1 MFEFCAMKDICSN
14 ILLKVHDDSDKRRD
28 SITETNLDL
37 AQCRSVFETK
47 MIDAHVTDFS
57 DRIDRLGQTY
67 ETYEVKETIPNK
79 LSRIRRELE
88 ELEDE
93 IDGDV
98 NNEDE
103 VKALQDLFARLN
115 KKTKDK
121 KLTVLNDLEKAESD
135 DIKGK
140 TMEVTD
146 PEKMVKLDKRINQ
159 LEKSIGDE
167 HTDKSIQTMINDLFR
182 KFKVLSNDN
191 DSLNKI
197 SSIIDEVNLKF
208 EKSITTR
215 RSLDNVQNEIDEDT
229 KINEIY
235 TKFVKTQDFADDLPF
250 LIKRLE
256 SLNEVHIRVANSV
269 NFTESMEQD
278 ITTIAKDL
286 ESWES
291 SLNNLETQLTTLATT
306 FDETKKKSYLIET
319 SK

>member
-1 MFEFCAMKDICSN
+1 MV
-14 ILLKVHDDSDKRRD
+14 KVNDDTAKRRD
-28 SITETNLDL
+28 SITESSLNLEKS
-37 AQCRSVFETK
+37 RSVFETK

-57 DRIDRLGQTY
+57 DRIDRLDQTY

-88 ELEDE
+88 ELDDE

-98 NNEDE
+98 DNEEE
-103 VKALQDLFARLN
+103 VKALQELFAKLN
-115 KKTKDK
+115 RKTKDK
-121 KLTVLNDLEKAESD
+121 KLTILKDLGSVESD
-135 DIKGK
+135 DIKVSDG
-140 TMEVTD
+140 VSDVD
-146 PEKMVKLDKRINQ
+146 PVKLVKLDKRINQ

-167 HTDKSIQTMINDLFR
+167 YQDKSIQTMINDLFR
-182 KFKVLSNDN
+182 KFKLLSNDN

-197 SSIIDEVNLKF
+197 SSIIDDVNLKF

-215 RSLDNVQNEIDEDT
+215 RSIENVQNEIDEDT

-250 LIKRLE
+250 LVKRLE
-256 SLNEVHIRVANSV
+256 SLNEVHLRVANSV
-269 NFTESMEQD
+269 NFAESMDQD

-291 SLNNLETQLTTLATT
+291 SLDNLEIQLTKLANT
-306 FDETKKKSYLIET
+306 FEETKKNYFVET